1 MQTTKSDKR
10 QLNIAVVGAGLIGR
24 RHVERI
30 QSSPSCKLAAIV
42 DPSPNAQELAT
53 QANAAYFE
61 TLESLLSSLLPDGI
75 ILATPNQLH
84 VEQGLA
90 CLSANISTL
99 IEKPVAAS
107 MKDGLALVAAE
118 KASKASIL
126 VGHHRAHSPI
136 MKEAQAVL
144 KSGVLG
150 KLVAV
155 TGNAMFYKPDSYFKA
170 AAWRTQPGG
179 GPILI
184 NMIHEVHNLRM
195 LCGEIDAVQAFS
207 SNKTRAFQVEDTVA
221 ISFRFKEG
229 ILGTFM
235 LSDTAATA
243 KSWEQTSQE
252 DKSFAAY
259 PNEDCYLLAGTKG
272 SLEMPTMR
280 LKSYASEAS
289 WWQPFE
295 LSTVELLRSDPL
307 VAQLEHFCQVIRNE
321 TKALVSLYDGLQNL
335 KVVEA
340 IANSAAHGEVVN
352 LES

>member
-1 MQTTKSDKR
+1 MRAARSDK
-10 QLNIAVVGAGLIGR
+10 NNVSIAVVGAGLIGR

-30 QSSPSCKLAAIV
+30 QSSPSCTLAAVV
-42 DPSPNAQELAT
+42 DPSPNAKEMAK
-53 QANAAYFE
+53 QADVPYFE
-61 TLESLLSSLLPDGI
+61 TLESLLSKLSPDGI

-84 VEQGLA
+84 VEQALA
-90 CLSANISTL
+90 CLSANITTL
-99 IEKPVAAS
+99 IEKPVAAT

-118 KASKASIL
+118 KASQASIL

-136 MKEAQAVL
+136 MQEAL
-144 KSGVLG
+144 SLISSGVLG
-150 KLVAV
+150 DLVAV
-155 TGNAMFYKPDSYFKA
+155 TGNAMFYKPESYFQA
-170 AAWRTQPGG
+170 APWRTQLGG

-207 SNKTRAFQVEDTVA
+207 SNKTRGFQVEDTVA
-221 ISFRFKEG
+221 INLRFKKG
-229 ILGTFM
+229 VLGTFM
-235 LSDTAATA
+235 LSDAAATA

-259 PNEDCYLLAGTKG
+259 PYEDCYLLAGTKG

-280 LKSYASEAS
+280 LKTYSSEAS

-295 LSTVELLRSDPL
+295 LTTLTLLRSDPL

-321 TKALVSLYDGLQNL
+321 TKPLVSLYDGLQNL

-340 IANSAAHGEVVN
+340 IASSAVRSEVVS
-352 LES
+352 LEP